1 MKKLLAALSFTSVL
15 CSLLAGCSEDQA
27 VDPGTNTGD
36 AKSVDVVHGADSV
49 KVSLGT
55 LSTLQYK
62 EVDVVRLGD
71 VWTAAFPSTDPNGL
85 AFSFVSA
92 SGFRPSDKD
101 CADMPGPLLGNGYIE
116 PVSGNLVWDE
126 SLGLRGCYSVRETA
140 RMEGFLP
147 DAGMPDVTVVE

>member
-1 MKKLLAALSFTSVL
+1 MKKLLATLSFTAVL
-15 CSLLAGCSEDQA
+15 CSWLVGCSEDQA

-49 KVSLGT
+49 KVFLGA

-71 VWTAAFPSTDPNGL
+71 VWAAAFPSAVPNSL

-92 SGFRPSDKD
+92 TGFRPSDKD
-101 CADMPGPLLGNGYIE
+101 CADMPGALLGSGYIE
-116 PVSGNLVWDE
+116 PTSGNLVWDE
-126 SLGLRGCYSVRETA
+126 SLGLRGCYSVRETV
-140 RMEGFLP
+140 RIEGYLP